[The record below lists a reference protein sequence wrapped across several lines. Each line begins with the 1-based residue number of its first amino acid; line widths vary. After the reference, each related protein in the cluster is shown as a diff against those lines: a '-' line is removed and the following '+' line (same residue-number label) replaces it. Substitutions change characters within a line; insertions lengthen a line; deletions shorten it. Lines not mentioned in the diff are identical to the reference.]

1 MSTHSFSDDD
11 DDASLAQLEAQEK
24 AYAAQLEALQA
35 GQGPATI
42 TSPDPTAASQLAAEN
57 ARLKAQLAALESA
70 SAVKSTTKRNRELAK
85 QQEMLDKMAAENAKL
100 SKALATGVDLS
111 KVTGLRSS
119 ASDALA
125 ASKARS
131 VSLVRVT
138 TQRLIARVK
147 IGLLSMC
154 RLL

>member
-11 DDASLAQLEAQEK
+11 DDASLAQLEADEK

-35 GQGPATI
+35 GQGLSTI
-42 TSPDPTAASQLAAEN
+42 TTPNAKAASQLATEN

-70 SAVKSTTKRNRELAK
+70 SAVKSTTRRNSELAK
-85 QQEMLDKMAAENAKL
+85 QQEELDRMAAENAKL

-111 KVTGLRSS
+111 KLTALRSG

-131 VSLVRVT
+131 VSLVR
-138 TQRLIARVK
+138 K
-147 IGLLSMC
+147 
-154 RLL
+154 